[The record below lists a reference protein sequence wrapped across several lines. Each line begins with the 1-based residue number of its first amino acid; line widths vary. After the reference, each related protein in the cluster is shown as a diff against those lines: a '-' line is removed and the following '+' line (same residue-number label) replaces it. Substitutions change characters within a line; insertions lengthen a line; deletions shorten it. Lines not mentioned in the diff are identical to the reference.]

1 MKIVKITAYAL
12 LVSVLMFL
20 GFLRRIALRPAADI
34 EAHFNI
40 SAALDG
46 TAATEVVADRILSI
60 EGVKDVRVKKSEAIF
75 EEYRRDKIIS
85 EKIRLEENP
94 FSDSLN
100 VYPEALAAGVDDL
113 AAKIASTGG
122 VEDIAYERRAVTIYR
137 RLKVVAG
144 YISIAA
150 SAIAAGAFIIAAVMI
165 GVKIKASGAAGA
177 LKTLPY
183 LFYLVPVSAVC
194 YAGFMAIARLEGFPF
209 DYAANGILLAAAS
222 AIASVVYAE

>member
-1 MKIVKITAYAL
+1 MKIVKIISYAL
-12 LVSVLMFL
+12 LVSILLFL
-20 GFLRRIALRPAADI
+20 SFLRRIALRPAADI
-34 EAHFNI
+34 ELHFNI

-60 EGVKDVRVKKSEAIF
+60 EGVKDVRVRQSQTIF
-75 EEYRRDKIIS
+75 EEYRKDKIIS
-85 EKIRLEENP
+85 EKIRMEENP
-94 FSDSLN
+94 FGDYLN
-100 VYPEALAAGVDDL
+100 VYPETLDAGVAAL

-122 VEDIAYERRAVTIYR
+122 VEDIAYDRQAVTIYR
-137 RLKVVAG
+137 RLKIVAG

-150 SAIAAGAFIIAAVMI
+150 SAVAAGAFIVAVITIIAKVR
-165 GVKIKASGAAGA
+165 ASGVARA

-194 YAGFMAIARLEGFPF
+194 YAGFMAIARHEGFPF